1 MTIPSLI
8 PASPA
13 SPAKPAIPAE
23 PPSSVDSRG
32 ESVPPDRVRREMQ
45 LRRLREERER
55 LLAAEEQRKRK
66 EEQEQRIRLEMERIR
81 KKAEEKRRAEEEKR
95 RIQAEEEKRRVEEI
109 TKQRREVEQRQL
121 KERLELKREAE
132 RRRSPTPPPIVET
145 ENPEIPAED
154 ESAPF
159 RPQSP
164 PKTAETGNTQGSTV
178 STVPPVSTAPMGSP
192 ARTGLLSSFAGFF
205 SSRSPA
211 KENETPAKEETPI
224 KDETPIKKETPVKKE
239 TPAKPLSVSQAPA
252 NPVTVSLNARALNS
266 RGLGSPQSPA
276 GNRKLLAEESR
287 ESLFTSIPLVN
298 ESFNPFASDSDV
310 DSEGF
315 PALPMFENSMED
327 SVANPFGRESVVLR
341 RLDAKSEAS
350 VEDSAERTAGPVK
363 LNPFDETPD
372 GSPRNSMEQGV
383 KRPSIV
389 VNLNPTKEELKP
401 NPQIVKLNPFDE
413 EETPESSPRNPFDED
428 VKPKQ
433 GVVKLNPFDMD
444 ETPESSPRN
453 PFDQDVKPAK
463 KETKLN
469 PFDVDETPESS
480 PRNPFD
486 EDVKPKQRIVKL
498 NPFDK
503 TSDSLDMD
511 VPQISPISLRESF
524 SQLTSA
530 AEKRTQP
537 APTNPF
543 GTQTQTQTQSNSN
556 SNSKE
561 TTETQTNTNQNKA
574 ENESNEEEEEE
585 FTDDPEYANERR
597 DLRSMFEVYQSNKNG
612 RNEPCR

>member
-8 PASPA
+8 PANPANPA

-32 ESVPPDRVRREMQ
+32 ESVAPDRVRREMQ

-95 RIQAEEEKRRVEEI
+95 RIQVEEEKRRVEEI

-164 PKTAETGNTQGSTV
+164 PKTVETGDTQGSTV

-211 KENETPAKEETPI
+211 KEDETPAKEDETPI
-224 KDETPIKKETPVKKE
+224 KDETPVKKE

-486 EDVKPKQRIVKL
+486 EDVKPKQRVVKL
-498 NPFDK
+498 NPFDE

-543 GTQTQTQTQSNSN
+543 GTQTQTQTQTQSN

-574 ENESNEEEEEE
+574 EYESNEEEEEEE

-612 RNEPCR
+612 RNEPRR

>member
-8 PASPA
+8 PTSPT
-13 SPAKPAIPAE
+13 KPSIPAE
-23 PPSSVDSRG
+23 PPSSLDSRG
-32 ESVPPDRVRREMQ
+32 ESAPSDRVRREMQ
-45 LRRLREERER
+45 LRRLREERDR

-145 ENPEIPAED
+145 ENPENPAED
-154 ESAPF
+154 EPAPF

-164 PKTAETGNTQGSTV
+164 PKTVETGKMQGSTV

-211 KENETPAKEETPI
+211 KEETPS
-224 KDETPIKKETPVKKE
+224 KDETPIKEETPSKKE
-239 TPAKPLSVSQAPA
+239 TPAKPLPVSQAPA
-252 NPVTVSLNARALNS
+252 NPVTVSLNSRAPNS

-276 GNRKLLAEESR
+276 GNRKLLVEESR

-315 PALPMFENSMED
+315 PAIPMFENSMED
-327 SVANPFGRESVVLR
+327 SMANPFGRESVVLR

-350 VEDSAERTAGPVK
+350 VEDSAEKTAGPVK

-372 GSPRNSMEQGV
+372 VSPRNPVDQDV

-401 NPQIVKLNPFDE
+401 NHQIVKLNPFDE
-413 EETPESSPRNPFDED
+413 NETTESSPRNPFDED

-433 GVVKLNPFDMD
+433 GVVKLNPFDAD
-444 ETPESSPRN
+444 ETPDVSPRN
-453 PFDQDVKPAK
+453 PFDEDVKPAK

-486 EDVKPKQRIVKL
+486 QDVKPKERVVKL
-498 NPFDK
+498 NPFDE

-530 AEKRTQP
+530 AENRTQP

-543 GTQTQTQTQSNSN
+543 ETQTQTQSNSN
-556 SNSKE
+556 SKE
-561 TTETQTNTNQNKA
+561 ATETQTNTNQNEA
-574 ENESNEEEEEE
+574 ENESNREEEEEE

-612 RNEPCR
+612 RNESRR